1 MKREKWYQHYD
12 TPLTRLPSYNLGNC
26 TMILST
32 KIGPMDPSKKK
43 DWCPMD
49 EMTQMN
55 FINA

>member
-1 MKREKWYQHYD
+1 MKREKWYHHYD
-12 TPLTRLPSYNLGNC
+12 TPLTRLPSYNLGNY
-26 TMILST
+26 TMILFT

-43 DWCPMD
+43 IGPMD